1 MKCRGGG
8 GELPMEENLHGSFES
23 SSLSFEMKISKV
35 LKVNILDVGIFSK
48 AKSGVFIEV
57 EG

>member
-23 SSLSFEMKISKV
+23 SSLSFDMKISKV
-35 LKVNILDVGIFSK
+35 Y
-48 AKSGVFIEV
+48 
-57 EG
+57 